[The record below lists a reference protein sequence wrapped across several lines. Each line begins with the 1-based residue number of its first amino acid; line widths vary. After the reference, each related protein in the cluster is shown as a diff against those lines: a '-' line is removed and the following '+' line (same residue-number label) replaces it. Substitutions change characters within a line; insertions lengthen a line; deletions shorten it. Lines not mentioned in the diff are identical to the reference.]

1 MHIFTN
7 FILPLFQTVSVI
19 VVIGVI
25 LVILFHDP
33 SGTDN
38 GGY

>member
-1 MHIFTN
+1 MHIITN
-7 FILPLFQTVSVI
+7 FLLPLLQTISVI

-25 LVILFHDP
+25 LVILFYDP
-33 SGTDN
+33 SGKDN